1 MIQILIIKN
10 KRGGDKVLK
19 LDYEALADA
28 AKTLTE
34 QGDTF
39 ETCISTM
46 TGVVDGLPDIWEAET
61 CNKYVSEY
69 NDAKKT
75 LLDVRDLIQDMAD
88 QMQQISDN
96 FRDADTDMAGQM

>member
-1 MIQILIIKN
+1 M
-10 KRGGDKVLK
+10 LK

-28 AKTLTE
+28 AKTLTD
-34 QGDTF
+34 QGNTF
-39 ETCISTM
+39 ETCINTM

-69 NDAKKT
+69 DDAKQT